1 MVARVGDGIVREIR
15 VDVHTRLYLKWITS
29 KGLLFSTGI
38 LLNVTWQPG
47 WEWIWGRTDTW
58 TCMLESLC
66 CPPETITTVLISY
79 TPTHTHTHTV
89 VACVCVCFFF
99 FFF

>member
-15 VDVHTRLYLKWITS
+15 MDVHTRLYLKWITS

-66 CPPETITTVLISY
+66 CPPETITTVLIGFIPVKS
-79 TPTHTHTHTV
+79 
-89 VACVCVCFFF
+89 
-99 FFF
+99 